1 MYKDKLGPESSWLS
15 RRSIVFY
22 LTVLAMILASCS
34 SRDREDVLRQA
45 AAAQQDPPREVLPVD
60 LIEAD
65 CVGPLGAGN
74 FSENDFENP
83 QTSYIMA
90 VGNPGGGLVRM
101 DDLDELQ
108 SARGADLFR
117 CSVSGAQGE
126 DDERTALAAMS
137 IELGQ

>member
-65 CVGPLGAGN
+65 
-74 FSENDFENP
+74 
-83 QTSYIMA
+83 
-90 VGNPGGGLVRM
+90 
-101 DDLDELQ
+101 
-108 SARGADLFR
+108 
-117 CSVSGAQGE
+117 
-126 DDERTALAAMS
+126 
-137 IELGQ
+137 